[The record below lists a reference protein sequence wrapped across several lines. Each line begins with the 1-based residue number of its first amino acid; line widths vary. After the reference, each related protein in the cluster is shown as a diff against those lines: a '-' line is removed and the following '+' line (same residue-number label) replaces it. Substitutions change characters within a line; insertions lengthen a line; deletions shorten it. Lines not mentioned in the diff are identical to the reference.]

1 MSQFEIITALVGGIA
16 VASGMWLVLS
26 PYKRLAPRVR
36 PYAAVSRS
44 RLARSYDVA
53 GMAHSASATGE
64 STMQRLFGPIFD
76 ATIAWFSQLL
86 GAGNDD
92 QLATRLRHAGLYP
105 GVPPEQRVREFRV
118 RSLGQSLLYAAG
130 LGGFGVLVGGTQT
143 MTLFGVLGFVL
154 GIALAR
160 SRVNSA
166 VKQRRERLR
175 SELYTF
181 NQLIALRTRVGGGV
195 VDALR
200 HAVDRGNGVFVDELA
215 EVLRLQ
221 ASGLPMADALR
232 RAAALTSEPEAQRT
246 YNVLATAQ
254 DRGADLGDALLD
266 LSKDLRAQRRD
277 DLQQAA
283 ARRRLMLIIPIV
295 IILAPVLLLFI
306 GAPVPSLIFGTG

>member
-1 MSQFEIITALVGGIA
+1 MSQIQIIAALAGGLAVGS
-16 VASGMWLVLS
+16 VMWILLS

-53 GMAHSASATGE
+53 GMAFAASATGE
-64 STMQRLFGPIFD
+64 STIQRLFGPMID
-76 ATIAWFSQLL
+76 ATISWFSQLL
-86 GAGNDD
+86 GAGNDE
-92 QLATRLRHAGLYP
+92 QLATRLRHAGMYS
-105 GVPPEQRVREFRV
+105 GVPAEQRVREFRV
-118 RSLGQSLLYAAG
+118 RSLGQSLLMAAG
-130 LGGFGVLVGGTQT
+130 LGAFGVLVGGTQT
-143 MTLFGVLGFVL
+143 MMLFGVLGFVV
-154 GIALAR
+154 GIAVAR

-166 VKQRRERLR
+166 VRVRRERLR
-175 SELYTF
+175 AELYTF

-195 VDALR
+195 VDALK

-221 ASGLPMADALR
+221 ASGVSMSDALR
-232 RAAALTSEPEAQRT
+232 RAAAQTSEPEAQRT